1 MFKENKI
8 PSAQVQLGDPIA
20 FVPIPL
26 FPLQFEQLVDD
37 IEQLMHLFAHFKQF
51 YPDR

>member
-26 FPLQFEQLVDD
+26 FPRQYKQLLADV
-37 IEQLMHLFAHFKQF
+37 IQV
-51 YPDR
+51 